1 MNMAQKQ
8 LYRIG
13 GNPAMETEERL
24 YTIKDIEALP
34 EGERAELID
43 GKMYMMATP
52 TAVHQ
57 LLIGFLYLKFGNY
70 TNGKKCR
77 VFLSPFAVYLNETNN
92 YVEPDLVV
100 VCDRNKVDMK
110 GYHGGPDLAIEI
122 VSPSSKRMDY
132 LLKLFKY
139 RTYGVR
145 EYWIVDPEK
154 MRVQVY
160 DLEHDDMREY
170 TFSDSVPVGIY
181 EGDLIID
188 FSEFENDMAWVNNMS
203 DAVLPDI

>member
-1 MNMAQKQ
+1 
-8 LYRIG
+8 
-13 GNPAMETEERL
+13 MEMEERL
-24 YTIKDIEALP
+24 YTIEDIEALP

-43 GKMYMMATP
+43 GKMYMMASP

-70 TNGKKCR
+70 VNEKKGKCR

-100 VCDRNKVDMK
+100 ICDRNKLDRK
-110 GYHGGPDLAIEI
+110 GCHGGPDFAAEI
-122 VSPSSKRMDY
+122 VSPGSKRLDY
-132 LLKLFKY
+132 LIKLFKY

-154 MRVQVY
+154 ERIQVY
-160 DLEHDDMREY
+160 DLEHDDMHEY
-170 TFSDSVPVGIY
+170 TFSDTVPVGIY
-181 EGDLIID
+181 EGDLQID
-188 FSEFENDMAWVNNMS
+188 FSEFENDI
-203 DAVLPDI
+203 P